1 LIKSFSSIFTIGGTL
16 PKKKSKIFFSQDMT
30 IYTPIDSPS
39 RVDKKCV
46 IDDNLYDVIV
56 VGGGVSGLSAMSTL
70 AKAGRVNTLLH
81 EGANRL
87 GGRILTVPFGG
98 NSHLEM
104 GAQVLI

>member
-1 LIKSFSSIFTIGGTL
+1 MLEKLYFAFILLSFYLNCLQCVS
-16 PKKKSKIFFSQDMT
+16 
-30 IYTPIDSPS
+30 
-39 RVDKKCV
+39 V

-70 AKAGRVNTLLH
+70 AKAGRVNTLLL